1 MRPEIRS
8 VCHRALIALAL
19 LGAGVTIQSAAE
31 APAIYA
37 PTSGLEW
44 RNIGPFR
51 AGRVSAVAGAIGQPG
66 VFYIGLP
73 FGGVWKT
80 TSAGTTWFP
89 VFDAV
94 HEMSSIASIDVAPS
108 DPDVVYVGTGDP
120 YRAPYR
126 GNGIYRSADAGKTW
140 RHLTLGDTKVP
151 AVLVDPKNPDIVV
164 AAALGNVQTKSGA
177 RGVFRTTDGGATWTR
192 TLAVDDEVGVQD
204 IARAFDEPRVIV
216 AVTGR
221 YYAPGPDGPAPMSA
235 STGALYKSVDEG
247 QTWTPLAAAGLPPI
261 GGNAG
266 RLCRVSL
273 AAHTNAQRML
283 LAGTGRLF
291 RSDDGGASWRAVA
304 SNDPRVGSERAY
316 IDPANPD
323 VVFDMHT
330 TMYRSTDGGNTF
342 AAFKGAPGGDDPHV
356 LWIDPTDSRRML
368 LAGDQ
373 GASVS
378 MDAGLTWTS
387 WYNQSTAQLYHIAV
401 DRSWPYWVYGQQQ
414 DSGAVAVRSRG
425 DLGSVGPLD
434 WYPTPGWESGYITS
448 DPLNPKIV
456 YANGPDAASQLVRIS
471 VGAGNQWIH
480 VGPNLDPAQGLGTP
494 GPLEWSPFNPRE
506 LLVGY
511 NKLMSTVDG
520 GRHWKPLSPDL
531 TSGRGSILS
540 LSPSSMAAGLIWVGL
555 PRGGV
560 KLTHDDGATW
570 IDAPIPNLPAQAS
583 VVSIDASHQ
592 NAAVAFVA
600 VATGDNRPHVFRTRD
615 FGRTWTEIVA
625 GLPVDQVSGSFAN
638 VVRADTRRAGLVFV
652 GTESSVYVSF
662 NDGDAWQSLRLN
674 LPTTSV
680 RDVQIHDNDLVIGTF
695 GRGIWVLDDYSP
707 LRQIAATTSSAA
719 AQLFKPGAGVRVR
732 SNIGGDTPFPPEIP
746 HAENPPPGVI
756 VYYWLSRSPA
766 TPIAIDILDALG
778 RVVRHLS
785 SAPVEPLAKGG
796 RDVPDFWLREPQAL
810 STEIGLNRVSWNVRY
825 DDPPSGGEHI
835 TIRAVPGETPVT
847 YEGPLVL
854 PGVYTVRLTVDGKPY
869 VQTVRVRNDPR
880 SGVPLADLRAQHA
893 LQMHLYRESQVA
905 DTAARQVSV
914 MRDAVGALTESAS
927 AEVVTTANALSA
939 ALGSAG
945 GGRAGRGRRAGVGG
959 SPPGVT
965 AGRGPVVLQSFDSIR
980 ESMDHL
986 LEELDS
992 ADMAPTPAMTGA
1004 YAAACR
1010 DLKNGLAAWRTIQSE
1025 NLAALNAALT
1035 ANHVPPLAVPSTI
1048 AAPVCPTTA
1057 AR

>member
-1 MRPEIRS
+1 M
-8 VCHRALIALAL
+8 CHRALIALAL